1 MSLEHLVMIECKKAI
16 KKLRGLYPKDTSNP
30 PRGWHWPKR
39 MKKNDYNGL
48 KHKYVKTHK
57 FIKIHSKRGC

>member
-30 PRGWHWPKR
+30 PRCWHWPKR
-39 MKKNDYNGL
+39 MKQNDYNRL
-48 KHKYVKTHK
+48 KHKHVKTHK
-57 FIKIHSKRGC
+57 FIKIH